1 VYRPGFTSSWIDE
14 MLVFD
19 DRILVTGYS
28 YAEMATE
35 LSIFTLR
42 PDGSIDREG
51 VYYLSSA
58 DYYDTENYATRIIGD
73 QLVFYAPVQ
82 IEDLDPYRAIAYPSI
97 RRLIADADHPRLSPG
112 RPLFAATDIY
122 RPLLPVATPMIH
134 VITVCPL
141 GGAVAGD
148 ELDCRAQGFI
158 GSSHR
163 EFYVTPRAVYLWT
176 IPDHADQ
183 ARYRTLGYCD
193 RAKQGGEPEG
203 FPGVLYEAPIGVGA
217 PRASTVQGE
226 PLNQFAMAMAQGAF
240 RALAEQQCSDNFSLL
255 TLAPNAWSVRRSPGV
270 RGAYEALPD
279 IGAGSYEARFTEDY
293 LVYAGRAETG
303 TTPPAP
309 GRRVPPG
316 RVVAVPLER
325 PNQALVL
332 QAPHGAIRL
341 ERVGDDM
348 VLTGYR
354 DRGGLALT
362 YLDLGGEPRLAETF
376 TLRDR
381 FETEGRSH
389 AFNSRVDA
397 DGAGLIGIP
406 TAGRDGDPSRH
417 PWESADSDV
426 SFLRFDAEGRLSNL
440 GALSA
445 GENAVDPAYRC
456 EVSCVDWYGNARP
469 VFTDGRIFAL
479 TGAELVEGR
488 IARSGTIE
496 ELRRVNLTA
505 PPPQRRN

>member
-1 VYRPGFTSSWIDE
+1 
-14 MLVFD
+14 
-19 DRILVTGYS
+19 
-28 YAEMATE
+28 
-35 LSIFTLR
+35 
-42 PDGSIDREG
+42 
-51 VYYLSSA
+51 
-58 DYYDTENYATRIIGD
+58 
-73 QLVFYAPVQ
+73 
-82 IEDLDPYRAIAYPSI
+82 
-97 RRLIADADHPRLSPG
+97 
-112 RPLFAATDIY
+112 
-122 RPLLPVATPMIH
+122 
-134 VITVCPL
+134 
-141 GGAVAGD
+141 
-148 ELDCRAQGFI
+148 
-158 GSSHR
+158 
-163 EFYVTPRAVYLWT
+163 
-176 IPDHADQ
+176 
-183 ARYRTLGYCD
+183 
-193 RAKQGGEPEG
+193 
-203 FPGVLYEAPIGVGA
+203 
-217 PRASTVQGE
+217 
-226 PLNQFAMAMAQGAF
+226 
-240 RALAEQQCSDNFSLL
+240 
-255 TLAPNAWSVRRSPGV
+255 
-270 RGAYEALPD
+270 
-279 IGAGSYEARFTEDY
+279 
-293 LVYAGRAETG
+293 
-303 TTPPAP
+303 
-309 GRRVPPG
+309 
-316 RVVAVPLER
+316 
-325 PNQALVL
+325 
-332 QAPHGAIRL
+332 
-341 ERVGDDM
+341 M